1 MLGRP
6 HETSRSQERRCVRMG
21 GMCTAGV
28 CDKNRYSDSHESPT
42 CHVAL
47 GSANRLRSLRVR
59 KNFEACLSFEVSFE
73 VLSINTAVVETFEV
87 STHALY
93 FRPWLENTTVSH
105 CRNGCE
111 ERVRTMLGG
120 GSTPFRTVGATWA
133 TQRDANHAPFS
144 MVGGGSFCETP
155 RGRSFLGMAT
165 SWHPCASTL
174 CATDDG

>member
-1 MLGRP
+1 MRNTLNRRDRRERMLGRP

-120 GSTPFRTVGATWA
+120 GVLHFAPWVPPGRRSATRAMHLSAWLGA
-133 TQRDANHAPFS
+133 
-144 MVGGGSFCETP
+144 
-155 RGRSFLGMAT
+155 GRSAKLRAVVR
-165 SWHPCASTL
+165 S
-174 CATDDG
+174 